1 MKKLFTIVLL
11 LLSAFAWADKQESVE
26 SLKAR
31 AGRTQPKERVELCTR
46 IAERQLDALEK
57 AYNDGN
63 TKQARASLA
72 DVVTYGVQAADLSS
86 ETGKHMKKTE
96 ITLRKISGRLEA
108 MRRTLDVDDRPPVA
122 EAVQKIEAAR
132 NELLNRMFRK

>member
-1 MKKLFTIVLL
+1 MKRLLILVLL
-11 LLSAFAWADKQESVE
+11 LSTIAWAGKEESVE

-31 AGRTQPKERVELCTR
+31 ADRTQAKERVELCTR

-63 TKQARASLA
+63 TKQARAALA
-72 DVVTYGVQAADLSS
+72 DVVNYGVQAADLSS
-86 ETGKHMKKTE
+86 ETGKHMKRTE

-122 EAVQKIEAAR
+122 DAVQKIEAAR